1 MIIKKIL
8 ELGEKMAIEIE
19 KLQVVLSKEVDKYY
33 TKQSWRVQ

>member
-33 TKQSWRVQ
+33 TKQS